1 MSSGGGSYTQE
12 GNAAGSFAAKLEQQR
27 DTRHAEFERKKAAI
41 EAVTRKTLVS
51 DDKFT
56 TSSEQPQLAAKTV
69 GLVTIDDFRRAR
81 EDAEKQAAVGLR
93 EEIHAATAAAALPV
107 PAVPAAGAGGQ
118 PAAKRKRALLSFSA
132 GSDDE
137 DGDAGLESSALA
149 ATKPAASGAGS
160 AGSSAS
166 GTLGTVP
173 SSDAAA
179 AASSATSSGAAAAKR
194 PRFGKDPSVET
205 GFLPD
210 AEREAAAAAL
220 SEQLRGEWTVQQD
233 RIKKEKIEVVYSWW
247 DGTGHRRQIV
257 VPKGATVGKFL
268 EWVRQDLMAEFP
280 ALRGVSAD
288 SLLYV
293 KEDLIMPHGVSFYDL
308 IVNRVR
314 GKSGPLFQFDVKHDV
329 RLVLDS
335 RVEKDESHPGKVV
348 ERRWYEK
355 NKHQFPASRWEL
367 FDWASVKKYETAGY
381 TTHGQEVH
389 GKRA

>member
-27 DTRHAEFERKKAAI
+27 DARHAEFERKKAAI
-41 EAVTRKTLVS
+41 EAETRKTLVS

-69 GLVTIDDFRRAR
+69 GLVTIDDFRKAR
-81 EDAEKQAAVGLR
+81 ENAEKQAAAGLR
-93 EEIHAATAAAALPV
+93 EEIRAATAAAVVPA

-118 PAAKRKRALLSFSA
+118 PAAKRKRALLSFST

-137 DGDAGLESSALA
+137 DGDAGLEGSSLA
-149 ATKPAASGAGS
+149 ARKPAAAG
-160 AGSSAS
+160 AGSSAGS
-166 GTLGTVP
+166 T
-173 SSDAAA
+173 SSSSTAAVSSTDTAAA
-179 AASSATSSGAAAAKR
+179 ATTSSGAAAAKR